1 MGSYDDI
8 KELNRLGKRRYLSLI
23 FFVGGFAGCALLAA
37 FIPSYIWI
45 ILGIA
50 SAIFGLYLAKDTDK
64 KNKSIYKSLFVQRP
78 LEENFDN
85 MYYDWQSGFSSELV
99 RNFSLCKM
107 GNRFNSEDYIR
118 AEYQGVPFE
127 MSDVTVQ
134 YHTSGKHSHTT
145 TYFRGRILIIEF
157 PEKMVNSVQIFS
169 KAFKYRAALAGNMKA
184 QNVEMES
191 VRFNK
196 EFDVHAV
203 SPHDAFYLI
212 TPPFMERLYRIEAKV
227 SSVAMH
233 AFGNKIVIGFNEPT
247 NNAFDSKNLFKNISY
262 QEEMNKVQR
271 DIDDIKELISII
283 RNLPQQTSENGRSNS
298 FEKYNEYDRNNG
310 YYQNNGYEQNNN
322 YGYSDSLGQNIFRQY
337 NDQLV
342 NSGKEPPQ
350 NIFKQFK

>member
-8 KELNRLGKRRYLSLI
+8 KELNRLGKRMYLGLI
-23 FFVGGFAGCALLAA
+23 LFVGGFAGGTLLGVLTGS
-37 FIPSYIWI
+37 FIWI
-45 ILGIA
+45 FVAVGL
-50 SAIFGLYLAKDTDK
+50 SVLGLYLAKDTDK
-64 KNKSIYKSLFVQRP
+64 KYKSIYKSIFVQRP

-85 MYYDWQSGFSSELV
+85 MYYDWQSGFSSDLV

-134 YHTSGKHSHTT
+134 YHTSGKNSHTT
-145 TYFRGRILIIEF
+145 TYFRGRILIIES

-169 KAFKYRAALAGNMKA
+169 KAFKYRASLAGNTKP

-212 TPPFMERLYRIEAKV
+212 TPPFMERLYRIQAKTT
-227 SSVAMH
+227 SVAIH

-247 NNAFDSKNLFKNISY
+247 NNAFDSKNLFK
-262 QEEMNKVQR
+262 
-271 DIDDIKELISII
+271 
-283 RNLPQQTSENGRSNS
+283 
-298 FEKYNEYDRNNG
+298 
-310 YYQNNGYEQNNN
+310 
-322 YGYSDSLGQNIFRQY
+322 
-337 NDQLV
+337 
-342 NSGKEPPQ
+342 
-350 NIFKQFK
+350 